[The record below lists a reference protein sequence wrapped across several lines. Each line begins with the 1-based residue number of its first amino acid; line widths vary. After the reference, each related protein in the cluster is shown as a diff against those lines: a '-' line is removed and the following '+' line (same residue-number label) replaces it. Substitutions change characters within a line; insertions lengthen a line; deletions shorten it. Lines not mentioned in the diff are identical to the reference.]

1 MDDYARMYEHT
12 EQATRLLKVLANQDR
27 LMILCKLVEGEKN
40 VSQLEDILEIRQP
53 TLSQQ
58 LARLRADDLVAT
70 RREGKAIYY
79 SLASN
84 EAGRIIEVLY
94 ELYCAPDAAAS
105 TRVAA
110 NQ

>member
-1 MDDYARMYEHT
+1 MDDYAGMYEHT

-27 LMILCKLVEGEKN
+27 LMILCKLAEGEKN
-40 VSQLEDILEIRQP
+40 VSELEDILEIRQP

-94 ELYCAPDAAAS
+94 ELYCAPSAAAPAKI
-105 TRVAA
+105 AA

>member
-1 MDDYARMYEHT
+1 MDEYAGIYEHT
-12 EQATRLLKVLANQDR
+12 EQASRLLKVLANQDR
-27 LMILCKLVEGEKN
+27 LMILCTLAQGEKN
-40 VSQLEDILEIRQP
+40 VSELEDTLHIRQP

-58 LARLRADDLVAT
+58 LARLRADDLVTT

-94 ELYCAPDAAAS
+94 ELYCATDTPAAAKMAPS
-105 TRVAA
+105 K
-110 NQ
+110 

>member
-1 MDDYARMYEHT
+1 MEDYDRMHEHV
-12 EQATRLLKVLANQDR
+12 EQASRLLKVLANQDR
-27 LMILCKLVEGEKN
+27 LMILCTLVEGERN
-40 VSQLEDILEIRQP
+40 VSELEEIIQIRQP

-58 LARLRADDLVAT
+58 LARLRADDLVST

-94 ELYCAPDAAAS
+94 ELYCEPNAGAPARS
-105 TRVAA
+105 TE